1 MAYRLNDIS
10 LSVVVMAL
18 ILPGYQAVAAEGD
31 DVEEKAGENVEQEQA
46 ENGADGEP
54 EFPSELLLAP
64 DKMPEPVHK
73 NVLRRIEDHE
83 RLEQLMLDR
92 PLEIREKGAGD

>member
-18 ILPGYQAVAAEGD
+18 ILPSYQAVAAEDD
-31 DVEEKAGENVEQEQA
+31 DVEETSGENIEQA
-46 ENGADGEP
+46 ETENGGEGEP

-73 NVLRRIEDHE
+73 NVLQRIEEHE
-83 RLEQLMLDR
+83 RLERLMLDR
-92 PLEIREKGAGD
+92 PLEIREKGAED